1 MTDWDAWENDDRWTD
16 PPLAPRRQP
25 RERLPRRGLNWLAI
39 ATLTALLTWVTAMV
53 LAGWYAHTVGYPPIS
68 LDHDLDYIAPTD
80 LQNRVRG
87 VWGTLEMLSLPVALV
102 AVALSGAS
110 FALRRERVTAAL
122 ALGVSVAAAAVA
134 FFVAISGLIDF
145 VFRE

>member
-1 MTDWDAWENDDRWTD
+1 MTDWDAWDNEDGWDGS
-16 PPLAPRRQP
+16 PLAPRREP
-25 RERLPRRGLNWLAI
+25 RERLPRRGLNWLAV

-53 LAGWYAHTVGYPPIS
+53 LAGSYAHAVGYPPIS
-68 LDHDLDYIAPTD
+68 FDHDLDYIAPTD

-87 VWGTLEMLSLPVALV
+87 VWGTLEILSLPVALV

-110 FALRRERVTAAL
+110 FALRRERVTAAV
-122 ALGVSVAAAAVA
+122 ALGISVAAGAVA
-134 FFVAISGLIDF
+134 FVIAIFGLIDF

>member
-1 MTDWDAWENDDRWTD
+1 MTDWDAWDNEDDWD
-16 PPLAPRRQP
+16 GPPLTSRREP
-25 RERLPRRGLNWLAI
+25 RERLPRRGLNWLAV
-39 ATLTALLTWVTAMV
+39 ATLTGLFTWVTAMV
-53 LAGWYAHTVGYPPIS
+53 FAGLYAHSVGYPPIS

-102 AVALSGAS
+102 ALALSGAS
-110 FALRRERVTAAL
+110 FALRRERITAAI
-122 ALGVSVAAAAVA
+122 ALGISIGAVAVA
-134 FFVAISGLIDF
+134 FLVAIFGLVDF